1 MRELTLWQR
10 FPDLVPPDV
19 RAAYH
24 GGDERRAATLLGR
37 ARLLHTPGTAQWAIL
52 ERLEGLLWIA
62 VQREVEGTFALDRAD
77 RVLDALRTQAETEYP
92 GLDWLD

>member
-1 MRELTLWQR
+1 MPGEDQPEKARFRSLIPPAVRE
-10 FPDLVPPDV
+10 
-19 RAAYH
+19 AYAH
-24 GGDERRAATLLGR
+24 GDERLAAMLLHR
-37 ARLLHTPGTAQWAIL
+37 ARLSEIPGSAEWAIL

-77 RVLDALRTQAETEYP
+77 RILDTLRLGYP